1 MDELEVLMDKH
12 KPNLTSARKNLIQ
25 VLNELRIAYPKERR
39 NIYDYDKCYTLMQEK
54 DNSKKLYEI
63 MKSFE
68 EEIRGDYAV
77 FPEKVFEE
85 IMYYTKDLERES
97 GWKQSKVENMTCIR
111 PKNINANDVVGLENT
126 ITKFE
131 FEKFNHGT
139 LLLKRRYLFEV
150 NKSYQNSVKKPS
162 VEKQ

>member
-1 MDELEVLMDKH
+1 
-12 KPNLTSARKNLIQ
+12 
-25 VLNELRIAYPKERR
+25 
-39 NIYDYDKCYTLMQEK
+39 
-54 DNSKKLYEI
+54 

-68 EEIRGDYAV
+68 EEIRKDYAV

-97 GWKQSKVENMTCIR
+97 NWKQSKVENMTCIR

-126 ITKFE
+126 ITKYE

-139 LLLKRRYLFEV
+139 LLRKI
-150 NKSYQNSVKKPS
+150 NDT
-162 VEKQ
+162 